1 LIKEPVILCK
11 ELDSIPGLVG
21 HGLFAG
27 LAKEA
32 FIAGETGV
40 SIIA

>member
-1 LIKEPVILCK
+1 MAY
-11 ELDSIPGLVG
+11 VG

-32 FIAGETGV
+32 FIAGEAGV
-40 SIIA
+40 ERVELL